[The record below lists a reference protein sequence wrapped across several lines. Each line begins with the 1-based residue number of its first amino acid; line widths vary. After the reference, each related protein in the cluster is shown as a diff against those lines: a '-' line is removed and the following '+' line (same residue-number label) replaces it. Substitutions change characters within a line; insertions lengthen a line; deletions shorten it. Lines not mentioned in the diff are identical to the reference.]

1 MGKRLVTLCLTGILA
16 TAAPALAATQTFG
29 PDFSRFTVDVPDG
42 WTAKANDG
50 GCQITAPDGG
60 TSVSIQV
67 QKNGGKSAAELAG
80 LIGGQLGGKIVKTE
94 NEGPNQATVYAELDG
109 VRVAVMIVVEG
120 DKFAAFTM
128 AGSDAAMMKK
138 IVGSIADAR

>member
-1 MGKRLVTLCLTGILA
+1 MKSRIVALCLTSLLA
-16 TAAPALAATQTFG
+16 MAAPGLAAPQTFG

-50 GCQITAPDGG
+50 GCQITAPDGA

-67 QKNGGKSAAELAG
+67 QKSGGKSAAELAG

-94 NEGPNQATVYAELDG
+94 NEGPNQTTVYAEIDG
-109 VRVAVMIVVEG
+109 VRVAVMIVVDG

-128 AGSDAAMMKK
+128 AGSDAATMKK
-138 IVGSIADAR
+138 IVGSIADAK